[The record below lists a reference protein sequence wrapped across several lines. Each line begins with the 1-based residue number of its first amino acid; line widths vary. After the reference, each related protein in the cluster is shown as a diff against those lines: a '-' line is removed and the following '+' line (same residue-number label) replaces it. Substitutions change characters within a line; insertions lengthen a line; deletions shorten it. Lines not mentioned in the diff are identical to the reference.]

1 MFFNIISLVF
11 AWNMATLCKHKYTIR
26 YSLRLNVLCYS
37 AVGYNKIGTDFA
49 VSDSV
54 KMAFSDE
61 RNIFEWIY
69 EIKYI
74 WILYH
79 KFNKK

>member
-1 MFFNIISLVF
+1 
-11 AWNMATLCKHKYTIR
+11 MATLCKYKSTLW
-26 YSLRLNVLCYS
+26 YSLRLKVLSYS
-37 AVGYNKIGTDFA
+37 AVGYNKIGTYFA

-69 EIKYI
+69 ENKYI
-74 WILYH
+74 WILYN
-79 KFNKK
+79 KFNKKVIEENEYLKV